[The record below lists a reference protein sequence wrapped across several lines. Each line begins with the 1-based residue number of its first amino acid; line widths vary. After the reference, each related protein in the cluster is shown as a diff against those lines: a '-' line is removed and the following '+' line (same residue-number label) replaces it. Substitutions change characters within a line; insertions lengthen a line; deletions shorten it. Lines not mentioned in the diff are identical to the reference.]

1 MHNFWFSRKKTDFP
15 PTLSTQARANGRA
28 LIWRFYALNGISIAF
43 LMDNILILYAIRNG
57 VSDPLVAVLS
67 SFVHLTMPFMII
79 GKLTIARIGAAKNW
93 SFGWFMRY
101 LSASFLILAPII
113 APFTSQAGV
122 SAVILASAFGF
133 ALFRSMGVVS
143 SSPMEGEVTT
153 PENRGRFLSGNH
165 LRVNASQILAMLL
178 LILITSVTDELWVY
192 QMVIGAACIT
202 GIYASTVLAK
212 IPESEMPRKSAQKPL
227 GKAFKKLWKNK
238 SSRKLLFA
246 WSAGL
251 VSFMMVIPFM
261 MIAVKSGYGIS
272 DYAALTFSLVL
283 LLGGIIS
290 SLVNGMIADQ
300 VGPRPLLLMNTA
312 GLLISAGMWAF
323 TPTQFLPAFTG
334 ISFFIAGFCKMGI
347 ILGINHYFLSSIDDS
362 DRVGSSLI
370 IRVISGAAAG
380 LIGSVIGG
388 GLLSYFEFSGIQGL
402 DVYRYF
408 FRIMI
413 ILLLAMIFIVRS
425 LDKLDEWPIKNILG
439 LLLAP
444 RDIYALHVLRRLR
457 SGGGSKQDTK
467 TVQRLGAIGSVVSEA
482 ELREQLNSPLLSV
495 RVNSLIALGRIS
507 FGKKT
512 EDAVLKELSCGEY
525 TSAWIAAEIVGKHR
539 IQRGIELLRH
549 ALSSPDPFLLGKS
562 MVALV
567 RLDDQESY
575 PRIVQLFEES
585 DNPRI
590 VIYGATALSL
600 MDGNEH
606 LVRILKKSLQAGMYS
621 SVKDEVLTAAA
632 SLAGIGERFYQFLQ
646 QYNQNKY
653 IGVNDLIS
661 DLDMQLFKTEDL
673 KFLREGIDTDKQLR
687 YFEQILEK
695 RARVASS
702 PEAAAVQKVLQDA
715 GGDGLPIKTA
725 FCMALILTAS
735 YQENIPSTDA
745 VS

>member
-1 MHNFWFSRKKTDFP
+1 MHNFWLSRKKTDFP
-15 PTLSTQARANGRA
+15 PTLSTQARAKGRS

-79 GKLTIARIGAAKNW
+79 GKLSIARAGAAKNW

-101 LSASFLILAPII
+101 LSGSFLILAPII
-113 APFTSQAGV
+113 APFTSQNGV

-165 LRVNASQILAMLL
+165 LRVNSSQILAMLL

-202 GIYASTVLAK
+202 GMYASTVLAK

-227 GKAFKKLWKNK
+227 GKAFKKLWRNQ
-238 SSRKLLFA
+238 STRKLLFA

-323 TPTQFLPAFTG
+323 TPAQFLPAYTG

-347 ILGINHYFLSSIDDS
+347 ILGVNHYFLSSINDS

-370 IRVISGAAAG
+370 IRVISGAVAG
-380 LIGSVIGG
+380 LIGSVLGG
-388 GLLSYFEFSGIQGL
+388 GLLSYLEYSSIQGL
-402 DVYRYF
+402 DIYRYF
-408 FRIMI
+408 FRLMI
-413 ILLLAMIFIVRS
+413 VLLFAMIFIVRS

-467 TVQRLGAIGSVVSEA
+467 TVQRLGAIGSAVSEA

-549 ALSSPDPFLLGKS
+549 ALSSTDPFLLGKS

-590 VIYGATALSL
+590 VIYGAAALSL
-600 MDGNEH
+600 MDGNEN

-632 SLAGIGERFYQFLQ
+632 SLAGTGERFYQFLQ

-661 DLDMQLFKTEDL
+661 DLDMQLFKAEDL
-673 KFLREGIDTDKQLR
+673 KFLREGIDTDKELR
-687 YFEQILEK
+687 YFVQILEK
-695 RARVASS
+695 RARIASN
-702 PEAAAVQKVLQDA
+702 PEAAAVQKVLQDE